1 MSETRDFAIAV
12 NINNLGPVDVM
23 MDDPTPGPHMVE
35 IIDVRQVT
43 SDGEGGSGK
52 TTLRFSLMDIEESSL
67 TRGIITGLVMGT
79 DWSKDFNVQHVVN
92 LLLGIGAP
100 KDKIKGVI
108 TLSPKA
114 RVGKTCPIYVKAPPA
129 EFDENGK
136 RQYANKNFVTPEMY
150 EAAKRTRRGMAIP
163 AANQPQATA
172 NGVANGGSTQSYPAQ
187 AQSYSVPV
195 QAQPVSV
202 TRTPIPAANSPTVI
216 SAANQ
221 PAVELGDLF
230 G

>member
-114 RVGKTCPIYVKAPPA
+114 LVGKKCPIYVKAPPA

-163 AANQPQATA
+163 AANQPADRLRATRPRPRA
-172 NGVANGGSTQSYPAQ
+172 
-187 AQSYSVPV
+187 
-195 QAQPVSV
+195 
-202 TRTPIPAANSPTVI
+202 TRSRFRPSL
-216 SAANQ
+216 SR
-221 PAVELGDLF
+221 
-230 G
+230 